1 MRSGFYLKLAC
12 SNLKRNRGVYMPFVF
27 ASALMVL
34 VYYVFGVITDNPGM
48 ANVPSSETLNLIM
61 RIGGVVAIGFSVI
74 FIFYAN
80 SFLIRRRKKEI
91 VLYGVLGL
99 EKRHVAVMMTFET
112 ALCAFAAI
120 ALGIIFGMIFAKLAF
135 LVLMKM
141 IHLTQS
147 STLVF
152 EIEPVIDTVRL
163 FLVTFLLTLIYNL
176 FQVQLGSPAQLLKS
190 ENKGE
195 KEPKGSLAMTV
206 VGLLFILA
214 GYVGAQIM
222 DSAGLIFVMAAPTI
236 ICVVI
241 GTYLLFMAGSIF
253 VLKKLKSRRKLY
265 YKPENFIAVSGLM
278 YRMKQNSVGLASICI
293 LCTMVVITLST
304 TVSMNVGAESSAK
317 AVSVDDVS
325 ASSMPEEEYKAVTEA
340 AIEKYAPMYHV
351 TVDELYFYPDKN
363 FVGVFDDDGTVVT
376 AWKKEYMGYSLTGDF
391 VTFQL
396 MSAQTYEDITGE
408 MLELSGNEAI
418 VIYADQVPEK
428 MDQGAF
434 KTDFEK
440 YVQKGRELRFY
451 DDGSV
456 SSQGLEEQHLI
467 DGSLIITDVRDNPK
481 LTQGKYSV
489 RQQIFLIVAD
499 DDMVSAYSNQYY
511 DDVRYSMVLNYTGNS
526 ADRQSF
532 IKAVKADMD
541 ATGYGSSFNSWELI
555 LDTFYIGYGGLLFI
569 GCFLSILFLIA
580 MVIIIYYK
588 QMSEGYEDRERYQI
602 LMKVGIDEKD
612 VKRTI
617 SRQVRTIFVMPLAVA
632 AVHAAASFK
641 MMGIFIGMVDLM
653 GNPNYAVFG
662 ICTLVVVCIVALIY
676 MIVYC
681 ITANVYYKYIH

>member
-1 MRSGFYLKLAC
+1 
-12 SNLKRNRGVYMPFVF
+12 
-27 ASALMVL
+27 
-34 VYYVFGVITDNPGM
+34 
-48 ANVPSSETLNLIM
+48 
-61 RIGGVVAIGFSVI
+61 
-74 FIFYAN
+74 
-80 SFLIRRRKKEI
+80 
-91 VLYGVLGL
+91 
-99 EKRHVAVMMTFET
+99 
-112 ALCAFAAI
+112 
-120 ALGIIFGMIFAKLAF
+120 
-135 LVLMKM
+135 
-141 IHLTQS
+141 
-147 STLVF
+147 
-152 EIEPVIDTVRL
+152 
-163 FLVTFLLTLIYNL
+163 
-176 FQVQLGSPAQLLKS
+176 
-190 ENKGE
+190 
-195 KEPKGSLAMTV
+195 
-206 VGLLFILA
+206 
-214 GYVGAQIM
+214 
-222 DSAGLIFVMAAPTI
+222 
-236 ICVVI
+236 
-241 GTYLLFMAGSIF
+241 
-253 VLKKLKSRRKLY
+253 
-265 YKPENFIAVSGLM
+265 
-278 YRMKQNSVGLASICI
+278 
-293 LCTMVVITLST
+293 
-304 TVSMNVGAESSAK
+304 
-317 AVSVDDVS
+317 
-325 ASSMPEEEYKAVTEA
+325 
-340 AIEKYAPMYHV
+340 
-351 TVDELYFYPDKN
+351 
-363 FVGVFDDDGTVVT
+363 
-376 AWKKEYMGYSLTGDF
+376 
-391 VTFQL
+391 
-396 MSAQTYEDITGE
+396 
-408 MLELSGNEAI
+408 
-418 VIYADQVPEK
+418 

-467 DGSLIITDVRDNPK
+467 DGSLMITDVRDNPK

>member
-1 MRSGFYLKLAC
+1 
-12 SNLKRNRGVYMPFVF
+12 
-27 ASALMVL
+27 
-34 VYYVFGVITDNPGM
+34 
-48 ANVPSSETLNLIM
+48 
-61 RIGGVVAIGFSVI
+61 
-74 FIFYAN
+74 
-80 SFLIRRRKKEI
+80 
-91 VLYGVLGL
+91 
-99 EKRHVAVMMTFET
+99 
-112 ALCAFAAI
+112 
-120 ALGIIFGMIFAKLAF
+120 
-135 LVLMKM
+135 
-141 IHLTQS
+141 
-147 STLVF
+147 
-152 EIEPVIDTVRL
+152 
-163 FLVTFLLTLIYNL
+163 
-176 FQVQLGSPAQLLKS
+176 
-190 ENKGE
+190 
-195 KEPKGSLAMTV
+195 MTV

-214 GYVGAQIM
+214 GYAGAQVM
-222 DSAGLIFVMAAPTI
+222 NSAGLIFVMAAPTI

-253 VLKKLKSRRKLY
+253 VLKKLKNRRKLY

-428 MDQGAF
+428 MDQGTF

-467 DGSLIITDVRDNPK
+467 DGSLMITDVRDNPK

>member
-12 SNLKRNRGVYMPFVF
+12 SNLKRNKGAYIPFVF

-48 ANVPSSETLNLIM
+48 DNVPSSDTLNLIM

-91 VLYGVLGL
+91 ALYGVLGL

-112 ALCAFAAI
+112 ALCALAAI
-120 ALGIIFGMIFAKLAF
+120 GLGIIFGMIFAKLAF
-135 LVLMKM
+135 LILMKM

-152 EIEPVIDTVRL
+152 EAASVLDTAKL
-163 FLVTFLLTLIYNL
+163 FLVIFLLTLIYNL

-195 KEPKGSLAMTV
+195 KEPKGSLPMTI

-214 GYVGAQIM
+214 GYAGAQVM
-222 DSAGLIFVMAAPTI
+222 NSAGLIFVMAAPTI

-253 VLKKLKSRRKLY
+253 VLKKLKNRRKLY
-265 YKPENFIAVSGLM
+265 YKPENFIAISGLM
-278 YRMKQNSVGLASICI
+278 YRMKQNAVGLASICI
-293 LCTMVVITLST
+293 LCTMVIITLST

-363 FVGVFDDDGTVVT
+363 FVGIFDDDGTLVT
-376 AWKKEYMGYSLTGDF
+376 AWKKEDMGYSLTGAF

-408 MLELSGNEAI
+408 TLDLSGNEA
-418 VIYADQVPEK
+418 VVVYADQVPKK

-440 YVQKGRELRFY
+440 YVQKGKELKFY
-451 DDGSV
+451 DDGSIT
-456 SSQGLEEQHLI
+456 SNGLDERHMIE
-467 DGSLIITDVRDNPK
+467 GSLMITDVRDNPK
-481 LTQGKYSV
+481 LTQGKYTV

-499 DDMVSAYSNQYY
+499 DDMVRAYSNQYY

-569 GCFLSILFLIA
+569 GCFLAILFLIA

-602 LMKVGIDEKD
+602 LMKVGIDERD
-612 VKRTI
+612 VKKTI
-617 SRQVRTIFVMPLAVA
+617 SRQVQTIFVMPLAVA
-632 AVHAAASFK
+632 VVHTAASFK
-641 MMGIFIGMVDLM
+641 MMGIFIGMADLM

-662 ICTLVVVCIVALIY
+662 VCTLAVACIVAVIY
-676 MIVYC
+676 MIVYR